1 MQKGASL
8 AASATFPWNIQRSMG
23 SYSAQDL
30 EKSLYLFDDLAG
42 THLSG
47 SIQIYADV
55 VFEDRFLRL

>member
-8 AASATFPWNIQRSMG
+8 AASATFPWSVRRPMG

-30 EKSLYLFDDLAG
+30 EKSLYLFDGLTGA
-42 THLSG
+42 HLFG